1 MKNGACV
8 GQRLQKKACA
18 PGVIQVYVSQ
28 KNVINRLTGDPQN
41 VQGIQ
46 QVGHGIIC
54 SDVDESRTTSVLND
68 VRGRMTRVQ
77 VLGVDRSDAV
87 RMTE

>member
-8 GQRLQKKACA
+8 RQRLQEESSTA
-18 PGVIQVYVSQ
+18 GVIQVHVSQ
-28 KNVINRLTGDPQN
+28 KNVIDRLSRDPQN
-41 VQGIQ
+41 VKGIQ
-46 QVGHGIIC
+46 QVGHRIIC
-54 SDVDESRTTSVLND
+54 SDVDESRTAGVLND

-77 VLGVDRSDAV
+77 VLGVDCGDAV